1 MARKATPEEKY
12 IEAMNNMLVD
22 DGLRIEEITA
32 TKVQNVVGG
41 QYSKIVKIVSNF
53 KDDYLENK
61 EVEKTAPLSP
71 WFKELVENITHSV
84 SNQMNESWFTVN
96 TEISSSIAKASEVF
110 EGQKAGY
117 EEKSIEDLEQIRSL
131 EDENEKLVFA
141 SEEDHK
147 EIKALKN
154 KVSLLMA
161 ENNNKDEKIQE
172 LKMDHKDLIQELKGD
187 LKALQSKNT
196 ELNKNISVLEVKNDD
211 FEKKQTEL
219 DINLKKGIEALK
231 QADFEKNKL
240 LLNGEQQ
247 KEKIAQISEEN
258 KVKKQ
263 QMNELKKEN
272 REALKELKI
281 EIKQLQEN
289 NISLNKT
296 MANIDGQLQIKNE
309 IIAQYEKKTD

>member
-219 DINLKKGIEALK
+219 EINLKKGIEALK